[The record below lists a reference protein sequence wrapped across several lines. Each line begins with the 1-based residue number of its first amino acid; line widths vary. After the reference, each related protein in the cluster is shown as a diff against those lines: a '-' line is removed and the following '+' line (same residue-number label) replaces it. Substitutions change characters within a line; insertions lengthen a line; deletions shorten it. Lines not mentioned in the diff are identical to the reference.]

1 MDSSQENVYLPNQ
14 ELFNQSHVTSLEEY
28 KALYDKSINEGD
40 DFWEHLGRTLL
51 NWRHEFQLVSDCDFE
66 EGLISWYLGGKLNA
80 CENCVDRHVKDRGE
94 QVAIIWEADEPGHER
109 RITYKE
115 LQREVSRFANVLR
128 HHNIRKGDRV
138 AIYMPMIPE
147 AVYAMLAC
155 ARIGAVHSVVF
166 AGFSADSLRDRI
178 NDAEC
183 RAVITADEAI
193 RGGKMIPLKRMV
205 DEAVMACP
213 TVKNVFVAK
222 RTGNKIPFY
231 PPRDIWMQEA
241 MKSERPYCPIEHMD
255 SEDTLF
261 LLYTSGSTGKPKG
274 LSHTTAGYLVFCAI
288 THKYVFDYKEGD
300 VFACMADIG
309 WITGHSY
316 VVYGPLLNGATT
328 VLFESTPLYPDAG
341 RYWEMVERL
350 KINQFYTSPTA
361 IRAIHREGDAFV
373 KKYDRSSLRIL
384 GSVGE
389 PINPETWKW
398 YYEVVGDSRCSIV
411 DTYWQTET
419 GGIIITPLPGATPTK
434 PGSATLPFFGIE
446 PVILTDEGVELEG
459 NNVSG
464 LLAIKKAWPA
474 MARTIQG
481 DHMRFESTYLN
492 MFKGYYLTGDGA
504 IRDKDGYYW
513 ITGRVDDVMN
523 VSGHRL
529 GSAEIESALVS
540 HPYCSEAAVIGF
552 PHDIKGEGVFAYVVM
567 NEGHENDPEVI
578 GELRNEVR
586 RHIGAFATPDII
598 MIAPGLPKTRSGK
611 IMRRILRKIAA
622 MQVEDLGDI
631 TTLADPSVVA
641 SLIELRMAMEK

>member
-1 MDSSQENVYLPNQ
+1 
-14 ELFNQSHVTSLEEY
+14 
-28 KALYDKSINEGD
+28 
-40 DFWEHLGRTLL
+40 
-51 NWRHEFQLVSDCDFE
+51 
-66 EGLISWYLGGKLNA
+66 
-80 CENCVDRHVKDRGE
+80 
-94 QVAIIWEADEPGHER
+94 
-109 RITYKE
+109 
-115 LQREVSRFANVLR
+115 
-128 HHNIRKGDRV
+128 
-138 AIYMPMIPE
+138 
-147 AVYAMLAC
+147 
-155 ARIGAVHSVVF
+155 
-166 AGFSADSLRDRI
+166 
-178 NDAEC
+178 
-183 RAVITADEAI
+183 
-193 RGGKMIPLKRMV
+193 
-205 DEAVMACP
+205 
-213 TVKNVFVAK
+213 
-222 RTGNKIPFY
+222 
-231 PPRDIWMQEA
+231 
-241 MKSERPYCPIEHMD
+241 
-255 SEDTLF
+255 
-261 LLYTSGSTGKPKG
+261 
-274 LSHTTAGYLVFCAI
+274 
-288 THKYVFDYKEGD
+288 
-300 VFACMADIG
+300 
-309 WITGHSY
+309 
-316 VVYGPLLNGATT
+316 LNGGTT

-341 RYWEMVERL
+341 RYWETVERL

-464 LLAIKKAWPA
+464 LLAIKRAWPA

-481 DHMRFESTYLN
+481 DHMRFESTYLK

-586 RHIGAFATPDII
+586 RHIGAFATPDMI

-631 TTLADPSVVA
+631 STLADPSVVA
-641 SLIELRMAMEK
+641 TLIELRMAMEK